1 MAMYPFM
8 AKHLKLNLKNIQD
21 ANGKITE
28 EKVVVEDYDQFKIF
42 SEEFPIPE
50 NIVQSNNLVPW

>member
-1 MAMYPFM
+1 M

-42 SEEFPIPE
+42 NEEFPIPE